1 MQWASSTA
9 TRGIARFSMADRK
22 VGFDKRS
29 GATYRIWNSPFLMR
43 LRTVSWAWDLSVL
56 LRKAGCK
63 PRSRSFPTWSLM
75 SETRGETTMEVPP
88 SATAGTW

>member
-1 MQWASSTA
+1 
-9 TRGIARFSMADRK
+9 MADRK
-22 VGFDKRS
+22 AGLDKRS
-29 GATYRIWNSPFLMR
+29 GVTYRIWNSPLLMR
-43 LRTVSWAWDLSVL
+43 FRTLSWARRLSVL

-75 SETRGETTMEVPP
+75 SETRGETTMVVPP